1 MHLAGGGPLVAT
13 ARARDGERTRPFR
26 PDECASMRTVAD
38 VTREELLVD
47 PFHPKIGGERAAD

>member
-1 MHLAGGGPLVAT
+1 MERGVEIS
-13 ARARDGERTRPFR
+13 ARTVRGVRAYEAWL
-26 PDECASMRTVAD
+26 EKASMRTVAD